1 MTLKKI
7 ENIKNDYLNGMTYKD
22 IYKKHNITLSDLKK
36 IIYKYNLTRNK
47 SELYKGN
54 QNAKK
59 NKGGTGAASNNKN
72 AVVTGEYEQI
82 YKDVLTEEETKFY
95 NNYTINDNDID
106 NILLDDYTREYK
118 ILTIR
123 EMRMMNRIKIL
134 ESKNSDMMINS
145 IRKKNNGGDTETI
158 TEAEA
163 VSKTIARIEDGLTR
177 VQESKRKS
185 RENMLKLGFSK
196 KMLELKE
203 KQIENDIW

>member
-1 MTLKKI
+1 MTLKKT

-59 NKGGTGAASNNKN
+59 NKGGTGATSNNKN

-106 NILLDDYTREYK
+106 NLLLDEYTREYN

-123 EMRMMNRIKIL
+123 EMRMLKRIKVL
-134 ESKNSDMMINS
+134 EEKNSDMMIAS
-145 IRKKNNGGDTETI
+145 IRKKNDNGDTETI
-158 TEAEA
+158 TEAET
-163 VSKTIARIEDGLTR
+163 VSKTIARIEDCLTR

>member
-106 NILLDDYTREYK
+106 NLLLDEYTREYK

-123 EMRMMNRIKIL
+123 EMRMLKRIKVL
-134 ESKNSDMMINS
+134 EEKNSDMMIAS
-145 IRKKNNGGDTETI
+145 IRKKNDNGDTETI
-158 TEAEA
+158 TEAET

-196 KMLELKE
+196 KMLKLKE

>member
-1 MTLKKI
+1 
-7 ENIKNDYLNGMTYKD
+7 MTYKD

-106 NILLDDYTREYK
+106 NLLLDEYTREYK

-123 EMRMMNRIKIL
+123 EMRMLKRIKVL
-134 ESKNSDMMINS
+134 
-145 IRKKNNGGDTETI
+145 
-158 TEAEA
+158 
-163 VSKTIARIEDGLTR
+163 
-177 VQESKRKS
+177 
-185 RENMLKLGFSK
+185 
-196 KMLELKE
+196 
-203 KQIENDIW
+203 

>member
-22 IYKKHNITLSDLKK
+22 IFKKHNITLSELKK

-59 NKGGTGAASNNKN
+59 NKGGTGAAINNKN

-82 YKDVLTEEETKFY
+82 YKDILTEEETKFY

-106 NILLDDYTREYK
+106 NLLLDEYTREYK

-123 EMRMMNRIKIL
+123 EMRMLKRIKDL
-134 ESKNSDMMINS
+134 EEKNSDMMIAS
-145 IRKKNNGGDTETI
+145 IRKKNDNGDTETI
-158 TEAEA
+158 TEAET

-196 KMLELKE
+196 KMLEPKE
-203 KQIENDIW
+203 KPIQNDIW

>member
-59 NKGGTGAASNNKN
+59 NKGGIGAASNNKN

-106 NILLDDYTREYK
+106 NLLLDEYTREYK

-123 EMRMMNRIKIL
+123 EMRMLKRIKVL
-134 ESKNSDMMINS
+134 EEKNSDMMIAS
-145 IRKKNNGGDTETI
+145 IRKKNDNGDTETI
-158 TEAEA
+158 TEAET

>member
-59 NKGGTGAASNNKN
+59 NKGGTGATSNNKN

-106 NILLDDYTREYK
+106 NLLLDEYTREYK

-145 IRKKNNGGDTETI
+145 IRKKNNGGNTETI

-185 RENMLKLGFSK
+185 RENMIKLGFSK

>member
-106 NILLDDYTREYK
+106 NLLLDEYTREYK

-123 EMRMMNRIKIL
+123 EMRMLKRIKVL
-134 ESKNSDMMINS
+134 EEKNSDMMIAS
-145 IRKKNNGGDTETI
+145 IRKKNDNGDTETI
-158 TEAEA
+158 TEAET

-203 KQIENDIW
+203 KQIKNDIW

>member
-54 QNAKK
+54 KNAKK

-106 NILLDDYTREYK
+106 NLLLDEYTREYK

-163 VSKTIARIEDGLTR
+163 VTKTIARIEDGLTR

>member
-47 SELYKGN
+47 RELYKGN
-54 QNAKK
+54 QKAKK

-106 NILLDDYTREYK
+106 NLLLDEYTREYK

>member
-1 MTLKKI
+1 MTLKKM

-106 NILLDDYTREYK
+106 NLLLDEYTREYK
-118 ILTIR
+118 LLTIR
-123 EMRMMNRIKIL
+123 EMRMLKRIKVL
-134 ESKNSDMMINS
+134 EEKNSDMMIAS
-145 IRKKNNGGDTETI
+145 IRKKNDNGDTETI
-158 TEAEA
+158 TEAET

-196 KMLELKE
+196 KMLKLKE

>member
-59 NKGGTGAASNNKN
+59 NKGGTGATSNNKN

-82 YKDVLTEEETKFY
+82 YKDVLTEEEYSGVTATSDF
-95 NNYTINDNDID
+95 
-106 NILLDDYTREYK
+106 K
-118 ILTIR
+118 ISWYFW
-123 EMRMMNRIKIL
+123 KG
-134 ESKNSDMMINS
+134 K
-145 IRKKNNGGDTETI
+145 
-158 TEAEA
+158 
-163 VSKTIARIEDGLTR
+163 
-177 VQESKRKS
+177 
-185 RENMLKLGFSK
+185 
-196 KMLELKE
+196 
-203 KQIENDIW
+203 

>member
-59 NKGGTGAASNNKN
+59 NKGGTGAANNNKN

-106 NILLDDYTREYK
+106 NLLLDEYTREYK

-123 EMRMMNRIKIL
+123 EMRMLKRIKVL
-134 ESKNSDMMINS
+134 EEKNSDMMIAS
-145 IRKKNNGGDTETI
+145 IRKKNDNGDTETI
-158 TEAEA
+158 TEAET

>member
-106 NILLDDYTREYK
+106 NLLLDEYTREYK

-123 EMRMMNRIKIL
+123 EMRMLKRIKVL
-134 ESKNSDMMINS
+134 EEKNSDMMIAS
-145 IRKKNNGGDTETI
+145 IRKKNDNGDTETI
-158 TEAEA
+158 TEAET

-196 KMLELKE
+196 KMLKLRE

>member
-59 NKGGTGAASNNKN
+59 NKGGTGATSNNKN

-106 NILLDDYTREYK
+106 NLLLDEYTREYK

>member
-1 MTLKKI
+1 M
-7 ENIKNDYLNGMTYKD
+7 ENIKNDYLKGMTYKD

-59 NKGGTGAASNNKN
+59 NKGGTGAANNNKN

-82 YKDVLTEEETKFY
+82 YEDVLTEAETKFY

-106 NILLDDYTREYK
+106 NLLLDEYTREYK

-123 EMRMMNRIKIL
+123 EMRMLKRIKVL
-134 ESKNSDMMINS
+134 EEKNNDMMIGS
-145 IRKKNNGGDTETI
+145 IRKKNSDGDTETV
-158 TEAEA
+158 TEAEP

>member
-106 NILLDDYTREYK
+106 NLLLDEYTREYN

-123 EMRMMNRIKIL
+123 EMRMLKRIKVL
-134 ESKNSDMMINS
+134 EEKNSDMMIAS
-145 IRKKNNGGDTETI
+145 IRKKNDNGDTETI
-158 TEAEA
+158 TEAET

>member
-106 NILLDDYTREYK
+106 NLLLDEYTREYK

-123 EMRMMNRIKIL
+123 EMRMLKRIKVL
-134 ESKNSDMMINS
+134 EEKNSDMMIAS
-145 IRKKNNGGDTETI
+145 IRKKNDNGDTETI
-158 TEAEA
+158 TEAET

>member
-59 NKGGTGAASNNKN
+59 NKGGTGAISNNKN

-106 NILLDDYTREYK
+106 NLLLDEYTREYK

-123 EMRMMNRIKIL
+123 EMRMLKRIKVL
-134 ESKNSDMMINS
+134 EEKNSDMMIAS
-145 IRKKNNGGDTETI
+145 IRKKNDNGDTETI
-158 TEAEA
+158 TEAET

>member
-106 NILLDDYTREYK
+106 NLLLDEYTREYK

-145 IRKKNNGGDTETI
+145 IRKKNNGGNTETI

>member
-22 IYKKHNITLSDLKK
+22 IFKKHNITLSELKK

-59 NKGGTGAASNNKN
+59 NKGGTGAAINNKN

-82 YKDVLTEEETKFY
+82 YKDILTEEETKFY

-106 NILLDDYTREYK
+106 NLLLDEYTREYK

-123 EMRMMNRIKIL
+123 EMRMLKRIKDL
-134 ESKNSDMMINS
+134 EEKNSDMMIAS
-145 IRKKNNGGDTETI
+145 IRKKNDNGDTETI
-158 TEAEA
+158 TEAET

>member
-7 ENIKNDYLNGMTYKD
+7 ENIKNDYLKGMTYKD

-36 IIYKYNLTRNK
+36 VIYKYNLTRNK

-59 NKGGTGAASNNKN
+59 NKGGTGATSNNKN

-82 YKDVLTEEETKFY
+82 YEDVLTEAETKFY
-95 NNYTINDNDID
+95 NNYTINDID
-106 NILLDDYTREYK
+106 NLLLDEYTREYK

-123 EMRMMNRIKIL
+123 EMRMLKRIKVL
-134 ESKNSDMMINS
+134 EEKNNDMMIGS
-145 IRKKNNGGDTETI
+145 IRKKNSDGDTETV
-158 TEAEA
+158 TEAEPTLN
-163 VSKTIARIEDGLTR
+163 TIQRIEDGLTR

>member
-1 MTLKKI
+1 
-7 ENIKNDYLNGMTYKD
+7 MTYKD

-106 NILLDDYTREYK
+106 NLLLDEYTREYK

-123 EMRMMNRIKIL
+123 EMRMLKRIKVL
-134 ESKNSDMMINS
+134 EEKNSDMMIAS
-145 IRKKNNGGDTETI
+145 IRKKNDNGDTETI
-158 TEAEA
+158 TEAET

>member
-1 MTLKKI
+1 MTFKKI

-59 NKGGTGAASNNKN
+59 NKGGTGATSNNKN

-82 YKDVLTEEETKFY
+82 YEDVLTEAETKFY
-95 NNYTINDNDID
+95 NNYTISDNDID
-106 NILLDDYTREYK
+106 NLLLDEYTREYK

-123 EMRMMNRIKIL
+123 EMRMLKRIQVL
-134 ESKNSDMMINS
+134 EQKNNDMMISS
-145 IRKKNNGGDTETI
+145 IRKKNSDGDTETI
-158 TEAEA
+158 TEAEPF
-163 VSKTIARIEDGLTR
+163 SKTIARIEDGLTR

-196 KMLELKE
+196 KMLNLKE

>member
-1 MTLKKI
+1 MTLKKM
-7 ENIKNDYLNGMTYKD
+7 ENIKNDYLKGMTYKD

-59 NKGGTGAASNNKN
+59 NKGGTGAANNNKN

-82 YKDVLTEEETKFY
+82 YEDVLTEAETKFY

-106 NILLDDYTREYK
+106 NLLLDEYTREYK

-123 EMRMMNRIKIL
+123 EMRMLKRIKVL
-134 ESKNSDMMINS
+134 EEKNNDMMIGS
-145 IRKKNNGGDTETI
+145 IRKKNSDGDTETV
-158 TEAEA
+158 TEAEP

>member
-106 NILLDDYTREYK
+106 NLLLDEYTREYK

-158 TEAEA
+158 TEAES

-196 KMLELKE
+196 KMLKLKE

>member
-59 NKGGTGAASNNKN
+59 NKGGTGAANNNKN

-106 NILLDDYTREYK
+106 NLLLDEYTREYK

-123 EMRMMNRIKIL
+123 EMRMLKRIKVL
-134 ESKNSDMMINS
+134 EEKNSDMMIAS
-145 IRKKNNGGDTETI
+145 IRKKNDNGDTETI
-158 TEAEA
+158 TEAET

-196 KMLELKE
+196 KLLELKE

>member
-59 NKGGTGAASNNKN
+59 NKGGTGATSNNKN

-82 YKDVLTEEETKFY
+82 YKDVLTEEELELY

-106 NILLDDYTREYK
+106 SLMMKEYVNEYK
-118 ILTIR
+118 LLTIR
-123 EMRMMNRIKIL
+123 EKRMLKRIRTL
-134 ESKNSDMMINS
+134 EGKDKDMTIGF
-145 IRKKNNGGDTETI
+145 IRKKNNGGDTETV
-158 TEAEA
+158 TEAEPTLN
-163 VSKTIARIEDGLTR
+163 TIQRIEDGLTR

-196 KMLELKE
+196 KMLDLKE

>member
-7 ENIKNDYLNGMTYKD
+7 ENIKNDYLKGMTYKD

-59 NKGGTGAASNNKN
+59 NKGGTGAANNNKN

-82 YKDVLTEEETKFY
+82 YEDVLTEAETKFY
-95 NNYTINDNDID
+95 KNYTINDNDID
-106 NILLDDYTREYK
+106 NLLLDEYTREYK

-123 EMRMMNRIKIL
+123 EMRMLKRIKVL
-134 ESKNSDMMINS
+134 EEKNNDMMIGS
-145 IRKKNNGGDTETI
+145 IRKKNSDGDTETV
-158 TEAEA
+158 TEAEP

-196 KMLELKE
+196 KMLKLKE

>member
-22 IYKKHNITLSDLKK
+22 IFKKHNITLSELKK

-59 NKGGTGAASNNKN
+59 NKGGTGAAINNKN

-82 YKDVLTEEETKFY
+82 YKDILTEEETKFY

-106 NILLDDYTREYK
+106 NLLLDEYTREYK

-123 EMRMMNRIKIL
+123 EMRMLKRIKDL
-134 ESKNSDMMINS
+134 EEKNSDMMIAS
-145 IRKKNNGGDTETI
+145 IRKKNDNGDTETI
-158 TEAEA
+158 TEAET

-196 KMLELKE
+196 KMLKLKE

>member
-106 NILLDDYTREYK
+106 NLLLDEYTREYK

-134 ESKNSDMMINS
+134 ESKNSNMMINS
-145 IRKKNNGGDTETI
+145 IHKKNNGGDTETI